1 MHFPFTFESLGGK
14 RILLF
19 DASFSLAIFTYM
31 NPSPE
36 QLRLCAYLMENPEVP
51 WRFKDKR
58 GKWRNDIGNSTA
70 FGLMAAGGEL
80 ATESACLHC
89 NPHPKYSREGKTLLI
104 LHNHDC
110 DQFGDITG
118 ESPSH
123 LWFTRHGGYFKLSL
137 ESGEVETL
145 KSAEF

>member
-1 MHFPFTFESLGGK
+1 MK
-14 RILLF
+14 
-19 DASFSLAIFTYM
+19 
-31 NPSPE
+31 PSPD

-58 GKWRNDIGNSTA
+58 GRWRDDIGCSTP

-80 ATESACLHC
+80 VTEHDYFLAT
-89 NPHPKYSREGKTLLI
+89 PRPKYSREGKTLLI
-104 LHNHDC
+104 LHNQDC

-123 LWFTRHGGYFKLSL
+123 LWFTRHGGYFKLSK

-145 KSAEF
+145 KPAEF